1 MAVTRAKTSSVAQ
14 GPSTSKTFLAGNPVI
29 LPGSYESIA
38 SASGT
43 GSSGTITFSSIPS
56 TYKHLQIRCF
66 TSQSA
71 TNANNSALIS
81 FNSDTTNTNYYWHR
95 LLGNGTAA
103 SASASQIR
111 RIIEVGGS
119 NTYPAA
125 SIIDILDYSNTNKN
139 KTVRVLNGLN
149 DNGTNGWD
157 AMVLTSLLWNNTSA
171 INSISIIADT
181 SALWN
186 TASTF
191 ALYGIK

>member
-1 MAVTRAKTSSVAQ
+1 VIANQIAGFLGVAGAVAATD
-14 GPSTSKTFLAGNPVI
+14 
-29 LPGSYESIA
+29 YESIA
-38 SASGT
+38 TASGT

-56 TYKHLQIRCF
+56 TYTHLQLRCF
-66 TSQSA
+66 TSQTA
-71 TNANNSALIS
+71 PNANNSALVS

-95 LLGNGTAA
+95 LSGNGSAA

-149 DNGTNGWD
+149 DNGTNAWD
-157 AMVLTSLLWNNTSA
+157 TIVLSSLLWKNTAA
-171 INSISIIADT
+171 ISSISLVVDT
-181 SALWN
+181 SYLWN
-186 TASTF
+186 TASSF